1 MGATVVGTG
10 AGGAAVVGTTA
21 GRAVVGAGV
30 GAGVG
35 KRRLT
40 WEFSLASGN
49 KETGG
54 KYSSEG
60 GAAVVVVVTG
70 TGLQQTPT

>member
-1 MGATVVGTG
+1 VVVGTG
-10 AGGAAVVGTTA
+10 AGGAAVVGT

-40 WEFSLASGN
+40 CEFSLASGN